1 MQPSP
6 IEVRITAAA
15 PAAGQTNG
23 AVHPKRVLG
32 FRDLVMFYVVTTL
45 SLRWI
50 AVAASAGPSTIA
62 IWMIGLLTIFI
73 PLALCVME
81 LASRYPQEGGMYL
94 WTKRAF
100 GDFPAF
106 LTGWIYWTSNLP
118 YFPAVLYFAAS
129 NALYVGGT
137 RWNAL
142 QHSPLYFIAFS
153 FFGVG
158 LALALNIVGLN
169 IGKWL
174 SNLGSL
180 GTWLPV
186 GLLCV
191 VGVVAWMKFGSATS
205 FSPSTLRPSL
215 NVGMLGV
222 WATLLYAFSGAE
234 AASFMGD
241 EIKDPRRTV
250 PRALI
255 TAGVIITA
263 GYILGT
269 MAVLVALPMSQVN
282 SMEGIMQ
289 AITSA
294 AARVGWYGIGPAVA
308 LLICLANLGGV
319 GAYLAA
325 LARIP
330 FVVGIDRYLP
340 PAFGRVHPKWGT
352 PAVALVTQAVCCLV
366 FVLLGQAGSTVR
378 GAYQILVTMT
388 IITNFGPYLF
398 MFAALIRLQ
407 REPVEPGVVTI
418 PGGKPVAI
426 GLAVLAMVTT
436 TAVIIGSVI
445 PDASEPDKALAVGK
459 IIALSAVLL
468 GGGVALYLLGRRR
481 ARDAAADGHLGD
493 AP

>member
-1 MQPSP
+1 MEPSIP
-6 IEVRITAAA
+6 QVNVAAA
-15 PAAGQTNG
+15 LPQEPEAE

-62 IWMIGLLTIFI
+62 IWVIGLLTIFI
-73 PLALCVME
+73 PVALCVME
-81 LASRYPQEGGMYL
+81 LSSRYPQEGGMYL

-129 NALYVGGT
+129 NALYIGGT

-158 LALALNIVGLN
+158 LALTLNVVGLN

-174 SNLGSL
+174 SNLGAI
-180 GTWLPV
+180 GVWLPV
-186 GLLCV
+186 GLLIAV
-191 VGVVAWMKFGSATS
+191 AVVAWTKFGSATS
-205 FSPSTLRPSL
+205 FAPAALKPSL
-215 NVGMLGV
+215 NLGILGV

-234 AASFMGD
+234 SASFMGD
-241 EIKDPRRTV
+241 EIKDARRTI

-255 TAGVIITA
+255 TAGLIVTA
-263 GYILGT
+263 GYVLGT
-269 MAVLVALPMSQVN
+269 IAVLVALPTAQLN

-294 AARVGWYGIGPAVA
+294 AAHVGWYGIGPAVA

-352 PAVALVTQAVCCLV
+352 PAVALVTQAISCLV
-366 FVLLGQAGSTVR
+366 FILLGQAGSTVH
-378 GAYQILVTMT
+378 GAYQVLVTMT

-398 MFAALIRLQ
+398 MFAAMIRLQ
-407 REPVEPGVVTI
+407 AEPVEPGVITV

-426 GLAVLAMVTT
+426 GLATLAMVTT
-436 TAVIIGSVI
+436 CAVIIASVI
-445 PDASEPDKALAVGK
+445 PDPSEPNKILAVAKVVFFSVLLIGGGALLYAVGK
-459 IIALSAVLL
+459 
-468 GGGVALYLLGRRR
+468 RR
-481 ARDAAADGHLGD
+481 AAMK
-493 AP
+493 

>member
-1 MQPSP
+1 MHSSQSESP
-6 IEVRITAAA
+6 ASTA
-15 PAAGQTNG
+15 PLHSGQADG
-23 AVHPKRVLG
+23 SPHPKRVLG

-50 AVAASAGPSTIA
+50 PVAASVGPSSIV
-62 IWMIGLLTIFI
+62 IWIVGLLTIFI

-81 LASRYPQEGGMYL
+81 LSSRYPQEGGLYV

-137 RWNAL
+137 RWNAW
-142 QHSPLYFIAFS
+142 QVSPAYFIGFS

-158 LALALNIVGLN
+158 LALALNVVGLN

-174 SNLGSL
+174 NNIGSQ
-180 GTWLPV
+180 GTWIPIA
-186 GLLCV
+186 LLCAV
-191 VGVVAWMKFGSATS
+191 AVVAWMRFGSATN
-205 FSPSTLRPSL
+205 FNAANMKPGLSL
-215 NVGMLGV
+215 GMMGV

-241 EIKDPRRTV
+241 EIKDARRTV

-255 TAGVIITA
+255 TAGAIITA

-269 MAVLVALPMSQVN
+269 VAVLVALPHSQVN

-294 AARVGWYGIGPAVA
+294 AARVGWTGIGPAVA

-319 GAYLAA
+319 GAFLAA

-330 FVVGIDRYLP
+330 FVAGIDRFLP

-352 PAVALVTQAVCCLV
+352 PAVALVTQAVCCMV
-366 FVLLGQAGSTVR
+366 FIVLGQVGSTVH
-378 GAYQILVTMT
+378 GAYQLLVTMT
-388 IITNFGPYLF
+388 IITNFVPYLF
-398 MFAALIRLQ
+398 MFAAMIRLQ
-407 REPVEPGVVTI
+407 REPAEAGVVRV

-426 GLAVLAMVTT
+426 GLALVGMVTT
-436 TAVIIGSVI
+436 LAVIVASVI
-445 PDASEPDKALAVGK
+445 PDPNEPNKLLAVAK
-459 IIALSAVLL
+459 VVFFTVLL
-468 GGGVALYLLGRRR
+468 IGGGMLLYAVGRRR
-481 ARDAAADGHLGD
+481 SRVG
-493 AP
+493 

>member
-1 MQPSP
+1 MPPSSSELGP
-6 IEVRITAAA
+6 AAA
-15 PAAGQTNG
+15 DSPLGGAGAAN
-23 AVHPKRVLG
+23 HPKRVLG

-50 AVAASAGPSTIA
+50 PVAASVGPSSIV
-62 IWMIGLLTIFI
+62 IWIVGLLTIFI

-81 LASRYPQEGGMYL
+81 LSSRYPQEGGLYL

-137 RWNAL
+137 RWNAW
-142 QHSPLYFIAFS
+142 QVSPAYFIGFS

-158 LALALNIVGLN
+158 LALALNVVGLN

-174 SNLGSL
+174 NNIGSQ
-180 GTWLPV
+180 GTWIPIA
-186 GLLCV
+186 LLCAV
-191 VGVVAWMKFGSATS
+191 AVVAWMKFGSATS
-205 FSPSTLRPSL
+205 FTAANMKPGLSL
-215 NVGMLGV
+215 GMMGV

-234 AASFMGD
+234 SASFMGD
-241 EIKDPRRTV
+241 EIKDARRTV

-255 TAGVIITA
+255 TAGAIITA
-263 GYILGT
+263 GYIFGT
-269 MAVLVALPMSQVN
+269 VAVLVALPQSQVN

-294 AARVGWYGIGPAVA
+294 AARVGWNGLGPAVA

-330 FVVGIDRYLP
+330 FVAGIDRFLP

-352 PAVALVTQAVCCLV
+352 PAVALVTQAVCCMV
-366 FVLLGQAGSTVR
+366 FIVLGQVGSTVH
-378 GAYQILVTMT
+378 GAYQLLVTMT
-388 IITNFGPYLF
+388 IITNFVPYLF
-398 MFAALIRLQ
+398 MFAAMIRLQ
-407 REPVEPGVVTI
+407 REPVESGVVRV

-426 GLAVLAMVTT
+426 GLAVVGMVTT
-436 TAVIIGSVI
+436 LAVIVASVI
-445 PDASEPDKALAVGK
+445 PDPNEPNKLLALAKVVFF
-459 IIALSAVLL
+459 SVLL
-468 GGGVALYLLGRRR
+468 IGGGMLLYAVGRRR
-481 ARDAAADGHLGD
+481 SRVG
-493 AP
+493 

>member
-1 MQPSP
+1 VKTT
-6 IEVRITAAA
+6 ETNAA
-15 PAAGQTNG
+15 PATTLDSA
-23 AVHPKRVLG
+23 HPKRVLG

-50 AVAASAGPSTIA
+50 PVAASVGPSSIA
-62 IWMIGLLTIFI
+62 IWIIGLLTIFI

-81 LASRYPQEGGMYL
+81 LSSRYPQEGGLYL

-137 RWNAL
+137 RWNAW
-142 QHSPLYFIAFS
+142 QRSPLYFIAFS

-174 SNLGSL
+174 SNLGSM
-180 GTWLPV
+180 GTWMPV

-191 VGVVAWMKFGSATS
+191 VGMVAWVKFGSASS
-205 FSPSTLRPSL
+205 FDAASMTPSL
-215 NVGMLGV
+215 NPGMFGV

-241 EIKDPRRTV
+241 EIKDARRIL

-255 TAGVIITA
+255 VAGFIITA

-269 MAVLVALPMSQVN
+269 IAILVALPTSQVN
-282 SMEGIMQ
+282 NMEGIMQ

-352 PAVALVTQAVCCLV
+352 PAVALVTQAVCCMV
-366 FVLLGQAGSTVR
+366 FIVLGQAGSTVH
-378 GAYQILVTMT
+378 GAYQVLVTMT
-388 IITNFGPYLF
+388 IITNFVPYLF

-407 REPVEPGVVTI
+407 REPVEAGVIRI
-418 PGGKPVAI
+418 PGGKPVAT
-426 GLAVLAMVTT
+426 GLALVGMVTT
-436 TAVIIGSVI
+436 FVVIVGSVI
-445 PDASEPDKALAVGK
+445 PDPSEPNKVLAVAK
-459 IIALSAVLL
+459 VVFFSIVLI
-468 GGGVALYLLGRRR
+468 GGGMLLYAVGRKRVR
-481 ARDAAADGHLGD
+481 SG
-493 AP
+493 

>member
-1 MQPSP
+1 MNPSSTDTN
-6 IEVRITAAA
+6 IQTAVTTQYPVADV
-15 PAAGQTNG
+15 P
-23 AVHPKRVLG
+23 HPKRVLG

-50 AVAASAGPSTIA
+50 PIAATIGPSSII
-62 IWMIGLLTIFI
+62 IWVVGLFTIFI
-73 PLALCVME
+73 PLALCIME
-81 LASRYPQEGGMYL
+81 LSSRYPQEGGMYL

-106 LTGWIYWTSNLP
+106 LTGWIYWSSNLP

-129 NALYVGGT
+129 NALYIGGT
-137 RWNAL
+137 RWNTL
-142 QHSPLYFIAFS
+142 QRSPLYFIAFS

-158 LALALNIVGLN
+158 LALALNIIGLN
-169 IGKWL
+169 VGKWL
-174 SNLGSL
+174 NNLGSG

-191 VGVVAWMKFGSATS
+191 VGVVAWTRFGSATNFNATS
-205 FSPSTLRPSL
+205 MTPSL
-215 NVGMLGV
+215 NPGVFGV

-241 EIKDPRRTV
+241 EMKDARRIV

-255 TAGVIITA
+255 AAGVIVTA

-269 MAVLVALPMSQVN
+269 VAILVALPQSQVN
-282 SMEGIMQ
+282 GMEGIMQ

-294 AARVGWYGIGPAVA
+294 AARVGWYGVGSAVA

-340 PAFGRVHPKWGT
+340 PPFGRVHPKWGT
-352 PAVALVTQAVCCLV
+352 PAVALVTQAAACLA

-378 GAYQILVTMT
+378 GAYQLLVTMS
-388 IITNFGPYLF
+388 IITNFVPYLF

-418 PGGKPVAI
+418 PGGKPAAI
-426 GLAVLAMVTT
+426 VLAVLAMLTT
-436 TAVIIGSVI
+436 CAVIVGSVI
-445 PDASEPDKALAVGK
+445 PDPTEPNKVLAVTK
-459 IIALSAVLL
+459 IVLL
-468 GGGVALYLLGRRR
+468 SVVLIGGGVLFYLLGRRR
-481 ARDAAADGHLGD
+481 VRARKHQGSGART
-493 AP
+493 

>member
-1 MQPSP
+1 MNATSPVQPPDSP
-6 IEVRITAAA
+6 
-15 PAAGQTNG
+15 Q
-23 AVHPKRVLG
+23 PKRVLG

-50 AVAASAGPSTIA
+50 PVAASVGPSSIV
-62 IWMIGLLTIFI
+62 IWIVGLLTIFI

-81 LASRYPQEGGMYL
+81 LSSRYPQEGGLYL

-129 NALYVGGT
+129 NALYIGGT
-137 RWNAL
+137 RWNAW
-142 QHSPLYFIAFS
+142 QRSPLYFIGFS

-158 LALALNIVGLN
+158 LALALNVVGLN

-174 SNLGSL
+174 SNIGSQ
-180 GTWLPV
+180 GTWIPV
-186 GLLCV
+186 GLLCAV
-191 VGVVAWMKFGSATS
+191 ALVAWVKFGSATS
-205 FSPSTLRPSL
+205 FDAASMTPSL
-215 NVGMLGV
+215 NPGIFGV

-241 EIKDPRRTV
+241 EIKDARRIL

-255 TAGVIITA
+255 VAGFVITA

-269 MAVLVALPMSQVN
+269 VAILVALPTSQVN
-282 SMEGIMQ
+282 GMEGIMQ

-319 GAYLAA
+319 GAFLAA

-352 PAVALVTQAVCCLV
+352 PAVSLVTQAVCCIV
-366 FVLLGQAGSTVR
+366 FILLGQAGSTVH
-378 GAYQILVTMT
+378 GAYQVLVTMT
-388 IITNFGPYLF
+388 IITNFVPYLF

-407 REPVEPGVVTI
+407 REPVESGVI
-418 PGGKPVAI
+418 RAPGGKPVATA
-426 GLAVLAMVTT
+426 LALVGMVTT
-436 TAVIIGSVI
+436 FLVIIASVV
-445 PDASEPDKALAVGK
+445 PDPSEPNKVLAVGK
-459 IIALSAVLL
+459 VVFFSVLL
-468 GGGVALYLLGRRR
+468 IGGGMLLYASGKRR
-481 ARDAAADGHLGD
+481 ARNAEIG
-493 AP
+493 P

>member
-1 MQPSP
+1 MDPSP
-6 IEVRITAAA
+6 VAI
-15 PAAGQTNG
+15 NG
-23 AVHPKRVLG
+23 IDATPSAHPRRVLG
-32 FRDLVMFYVVTTL
+32 FRDLVMFYLVTTL

-50 AVAASAGPSTIA
+50 PVAASTGPSSIA
-62 IWMIGLLTIFI
+62 IWVVGLLTIFI

-81 LASRYPQEGGMYL
+81 LSSRYPQEGGMYL
-94 WTKRAF
+94 WVKRAF

-118 YFPAVLYFAAS
+118 SFPAVLYFAAS

-137 RWNAL
+137 RWSAL
-142 QHSPLYFIAFS
+142 QRSPWYFIAFS

-174 SNLGSL
+174 SNLGAL
-180 GTWLPV
+180 GVWIPV
-186 GLLCV
+186 TLLCAV
-191 VGVVAWMKFGSATS
+191 AVVAWMRFGSATR
-205 FSPSTLRPSL
+205 FSPSSLEPSL
-215 NVGMLGV
+215 NLGTLGV
-222 WATLLYAFSGAE
+222 WATILYAFSGAE
-234 AASFMGD
+234 SASFMGD
-241 EIKDPRRTV
+241 EIKDARRTI

-255 TAGVIITA
+255 TAGALITG
-263 GYILGT
+263 GYILAT
-269 MAVLVALPMSQVN
+269 VAVLISLPTEQVN

-289 AITSA
+289 AITNA
-294 AARVGWYGIGPAVA
+294 AARVGWNGLGPAVA

-352 PAVALVTQAVCCLV
+352 PAVALVTQAVACMV
-366 FVLLGQAGSTVR
+366 FILMGQAGSTVR

-388 IITNFGPYLF
+388 IITNFVPYLF
-398 MFAALIRLQ
+398 MFAAMIRLQ
-407 REPVEPGVVTI
+407 REPVEPGVITV

-426 GLAVLAMVTT
+426 SLAIVALVTTCAVIVASVVPDPSEPNKLLAVAKVLFF
-436 TAVIIGSVI
+436 SV
-445 PDASEPDKALAVGK
+445 
-459 IIALSAVLL
+459 VLI
-468 GGGVALYLLGRRR
+468 GGGVLLYALGRIR
-481 ARDAAADGHLGD
+481 ARAD
-493 AP
+493 

>member
-1 MQPSP
+1 MHPSSTDVN
-6 IEVRITAAA
+6 I
-15 PAAGQTNG
+15 G
-23 AVHPKRVLG
+23 AVTAQHLTADVPHPKRVLG

-50 AVAASAGPSTIA
+50 PVAATVGPSSIV
-62 IWMIGLLTIFI
+62 IWVVGLFTIFI
-73 PLALCVME
+73 PLALCIME
-81 LASRYPQEGGMYL
+81 LSSRYPQEGGMYL

-100 GDFPAF
+100 GDFPAY

-129 NALYVGGT
+129 NALYIGGT
-137 RWNAL
+137 RWNSL
-142 QHSPLYFIAFS
+142 QRSPVYFVTFS
-153 FFGVG
+153 FLGVG
-158 LALALNIVGLN
+158 LALALNVVGLN

-174 SNLGSL
+174 NNLGSL

-186 GLLCV
+186 ALLCV
-191 VGVVAWMKFGSATS
+191 VGIVAWMRFGSATS
-205 FSPSTLRPSL
+205 FNPATMTPSL
-215 NVGMLGV
+215 NPGMFGV

-241 EIKDPRRTV
+241 EMKDARRIV

-269 MAVLVALPMSQVN
+269 VAILAALPTSQVN

-289 AITSA
+289 AISSA
-294 AARVGWYGIGPAVA
+294 AARVGWYGVGPAVA

-352 PAVALVTQAVCCLV
+352 PSVALITQAVCCLA

-378 GAYQILVTMT
+378 GAYQLLVTMS
-388 IITNFGPYLF
+388 IITNFVPYLF

-418 PGGKPVAI
+418 PGGRHVAI
-426 GLAVLAMVTT
+426 ALAVLAMVTT
-436 TAVIIGSVI
+436 CAVIAGSVV
-445 PDASEPDKALAVGK
+445 PDPSEPNKVFAVAK
-459 IIALSAVLL
+459 VVLL
-468 GGGVALYLLGRRR
+468 SVLLIGGGMLLYMIGKRR
-481 ARDAAADGHLGD
+481 ARAR
-493 AP
+493 

>member
-1 MQPSP
+1 MK
-6 IEVRITAAA
+6 A
-15 PAAGQTNG
+15 PPTTPPTDPANG
-23 AVHPKRVLG
+23 GPHPKRVLG
-32 FRDLVMFYVVTTL
+32 FRDLVMFYVVGTL

-50 AVAASAGPSTIA
+50 PVAASVGPSSIV
-62 IWMIGLLTIFI
+62 IWIVGLLTIFL

-81 LASRYPQEGGMYL
+81 LSSRYPQEGGLYL

-129 NALYVGGT
+129 NALYIGGT
-137 RWNAL
+137 RWNSL
-142 QHSPLYFIAFS
+142 QRSPIYFIAFS

-158 LALALNIVGLN
+158 LALALNVVGLN

-174 SNLGSL
+174 NNIGSQ
-180 GTWLPV
+180 GTWIPV
-186 GLLCV
+186 AILCAV
-191 VGVVAWMKFGSATS
+191 AVVAWMKFGSATS
-205 FSPSTLRPSL
+205 FNATNMKPRVSL
-215 NVGMLGV
+215 GTLGV

-241 EIKDPRRTV
+241 EIKDARHTIPY
-250 PRALI
+250 ALI
-255 TAGVIITA
+255 TAGALITG

-269 MAVLVALPMSQVN
+269 VAILVALPQAQVS

-294 AARVGWYGIGPAVA
+294 AARVGWNGIGPAVA

-330 FVVGIDRYLP
+330 FVIGIDRYLP

-352 PAVALVTQAVCCLV
+352 PAVALVTQAVCCMV
-366 FVLLGQAGSTVR
+366 FIVLGQAGSTVH
-378 GAYQILVTMT
+378 GAYQVLVTMT

-398 MFAALIRLQ
+398 MFAAMIRLQ
-407 REPVEPGVVTI
+407 HEPTEPGVITV

-426 GLAVLAMVTT
+426 ALATIALITTGAVIVASVVPDPGEPNKVLAVAKV
-436 TAVIIGSVI
+436 VFFS
-445 PDASEPDKALAVGK
+445 
-459 IIALSAVLL
+459 VLL
-468 GGGVALYLLGRRR
+468 IGGGALLYAVGRRR
-481 ARDAAADGHLGD
+481 ARVD
-493 AP
+493 

>member
-1 MQPSP
+1 VP
-6 IEVRITAAA
+6 T
-15 PAAGQTNG
+15 

-32 FRDLVMFYVVTTL
+32 FRDLVMFYLVTTL

-50 AVAASAGPSTIA
+50 PVAASSGPSSIA
-62 IWMIGLLTIFI
+62 IWLVGLVTIFI

-81 LASRYPQEGGMYL
+81 LSSRYPQEGGMYL

-100 GDFPAF
+100 GEFPAF

-142 QHSPLYFIAFS
+142 QRSPWYFIAFS
-153 FFGVG
+153 CFGVG
-158 LALALNIVGLN
+158 LALVLNVVGLN

-174 SNLGSL
+174 SNLGAF
-180 GTWLPV
+180 GVWIPV
-186 GLLCV
+186 TLLCAV
-191 VGVVAWMKFGSATS
+191 AVVAWIKFGSATRFTS
-205 FSPSTLRPSL
+205 ASLQPSL
-215 NVGMLGV
+215 NFGTLGV
-222 WATLLYAFSGAE
+222 WATILYAFSGSE
-234 AASFMGD
+234 AASFMGA
-241 EIKDPRRTV
+241 EIKDARRTI
-250 PRALI
+250 PRALV
-255 TAGVIITA
+255 TAGALITG

-269 MAVLVALPMSQVN
+269 VAVLVALPTQQVN

-294 AARVGWYGIGPAVA
+294 AARVGWNGIGPAVA

-340 PAFGRVHPKWGT
+340 PAFARVHPRWGT
-352 PAVALVTQAVCCLV
+352 PSVALVAQAVCCMAFILM
-366 FVLLGQAGSTVR
+366 GQAGSTVH
-378 GAYQILVTMT
+378 GAYQVLVTMT

-398 MFAALIRLQ
+398 MFAAMIRLQ
-407 REPVEPGVVTI
+407 RESVEPGVITV
-418 PGGKPVAI
+418 PGGKPVATA
-426 GLAVLAMVTT
+426 LAVLAFVTT
-436 TAVIIGSVI
+436 CAVIVASVV
-445 PDASEPDKALAVGK
+445 PDPSEPNKLLAVAK
-459 IIALSAVLL
+459 VVFFSVVLI
-468 GGGVALYLLGRRR
+468 GGGVFLYIVGRRR
-481 ARDAAADGHLGD
+481 AAAG
-493 AP
+493 

>member
-6 IEVRITAAA
+6 AELKASTAASA
-15 PAAGQTNG
+15 PGPSDTAA
-23 AVHPKRVLG
+23 HPKRVLG

-50 AVAASAGPSTIA
+50 PVAASIGPSSIV
-62 IWMIGLLTIFI
+62 IWIVGLLTIFI

-81 LASRYPQEGGMYL
+81 LSSRYPQEGGLYR

-142 QHSPLYFIAFS
+142 QLSPAYFIAFS

-158 LALALNIVGLN
+158 LALALNVVGLN

-174 SNLGSL
+174 NNIGSQ
-180 GTWLPV
+180 GTWIPIA
-186 GLLCV
+186 LLCAV
-191 VGVVAWMKFGSATS
+191 AVVAWMKFGSATS
-205 FSPSTLRPSL
+205 FRAANMKPGLSL
-215 NVGMLGV
+215 GIMGV

-241 EIKDPRRTV
+241 EIKDARRTV

-255 TAGVIITA
+255 TAGAIITA

-269 MAVLVALPMSQVN
+269 VAVLVALPQAQVN
-282 SMEGIMQ
+282 NMEGIMQ

-294 AARVGWYGIGPAVA
+294 AARVGWNGLGPAVA

-330 FVVGIDRYLP
+330 FVAGIDRFLP

-352 PAVALVTQAVCCLV
+352 PAVALITQAVCCMIFIV
-366 FVLLGQAGSTVR
+366 LGQAGSTVH
-378 GAYQILVTMT
+378 GAYQVLVTMT
-388 IITNFGPYLF
+388 IITNFVPYLF
-398 MFAALIRLQ
+398 MFASMIRLQ
-407 REPVEPGVVTI
+407 REPVEEGVIRV
-418 PGGKPVAI
+418 PGGRPVAI
-426 GLAVLAMVTT
+426 GLALVGLVTTCAVIVASVVPDPSEPNKVLAV
-436 TAVIIGSVI
+436 AKVVFFS
-445 PDASEPDKALAVGK
+445 
-459 IIALSAVLL
+459 VLL
-468 GGGVALYLLGRRR
+468 IGGGMLLYTFGRRR
-481 ARDAAADGHLGD
+481 SKIS
-493 AP
+493 